1 MGDCPRATLPGVT
14 RRRSRVPGRI
24 RPDRRR
30 SLLLLCLA
38 AILLVAACGGTSE
51 ATSAPTGD
59 GAPATATPSQ
69 PLTTPEP
76 TAEPATQ
83 EPATPE
89 PPTAEPSDE
98 PSASPSDDPGAA
110 GACSGNDENR
120 EFFASIAEVVSWP
133 VYCAVLPSGWFVD
146 AGQYR
151 LAGGGWLEIA
161 YRGPGGARL
170 ESRQGTACA
179 DAGCLPSGE
188 DLGGAAFGDLGGTLV
203 GQDDGELAVVVGPTD
218 GATWVLI
225 GSGLEQAT
233 FAGIAADLQRV
244 GD

>member
-1 MGDCPRATLPGVT
+1 MVT
-14 RRRSRVPGRI
+14 
-24 RPDRRR
+24 
-30 SLLLLCLA
+30 
-38 AILLVAACGGTSE
+38 ACGGTSE
-51 ATSAPTGD
+51 ATSAPGSGD
-59 GAPATATPSQ
+59 EPSPAIASEPAATAAPTP
-69 PLTTPEP
+69 
-76 TAEPATQ
+76 

-89 PPTAEPSDE
+89 PTPPEPATAEPSDD
-98 PSASPSDDPGAA
+98 PSASPSSDPGAGA
-110 GACSGNDENR
+110 ACSGNDENR

-203 GQDDGELAVVVGPTD
+203 QQDDGRLAVVVGPTD
-218 GATWVLI
+218 GATWVLV
-225 GSGLEQAT
+225 GSGLEQDA
-233 FAGIAADLQRV
+233 FVAIAADLQRV